1 MRFRI
6 TDGRR
11 IFPGKFFGLMLLD
24 FKRLTQINFRFLL
37 VQNYGDTSFLDW
49 RGPNLYRSVP
59 SGFFVI
65 GTIAKMAYE
74 MLCMRMPFLRPF
86 GLRILLV
93 SRDENAERSIPG
105 AVGNPPEH
113 RSQHHFALPI
123 SGWGPSMRARWIVML
138 NLLVVPVGMFVMGQT
153 NVSRLIVTASTWPR

>member
-1 MRFRI
+1 MRLRI
-6 TDGRR
+6 THGLR
-11 IFPGKFFGLMLLD
+11 IFSGEFFGLVRLD
-24 FKRLTQINFRFLL
+24 FRRLMQINFRFLL
-37 VQNYGDTSFLDW
+37 VQNHGDTSFLG
-49 RGPNLYRSVP
+49 RRSPNLYRSVS

-65 GTIAKMAYE
+65 STIAKMAYE
-74 MLCMRMPFLRPF
+74 MLRMRMPFLHPF

-123 SGWGPSMRARWIVML
+123 SGWD
-138 NLLVVPVGMFVMGQT
+138 LLCG
-153 NVSRLIVTASTWPR
+153 ASGW